1 MSCIYG
7 ISIEKDD
14 KSAAPEGSVAYKVRL
29 AEDGSQISWKFMDA
43 DGGSIST
50 SSFAEYENVSQVN
63 RHEFVGPASLQ
74 NQTPECQMGWLM
86 NHVPAI
92 FKMVRNLQ
100 SGDIMNFQDKDTR
113 HQWNP
118 EEWKKIQ
125 GAALAEAETLEQ
137 WDQLQEETPA
147 PTQTTSSHLRL

>member
-43 DGGSIST
+43 DGGSVST
-50 SSFAEYENVSQVN
+50 SSFAEYENVNQVN
-63 RHEFVGPASLQ
+63 RHAFVGPASLQ
-74 NQTPECQMGWLM
+74 DQTPECQMGWLM

-92 FKMVRNLQ
+92 FKVVRNLQ
-100 SGDIMNFQDKDTR
+100 SEDIMNFQDKDTR
-113 HQWNP
+113 HQWNASQ
-118 EEWKKIQ
+118 WKKLQ
-125 GAALAEAETLEQ
+125 GAALAEAETLGEWNILEEQ
-137 WDQLQEETPA
+137 
-147 PTQTTSSHLRL
+147 TQATARPTSSHPRL